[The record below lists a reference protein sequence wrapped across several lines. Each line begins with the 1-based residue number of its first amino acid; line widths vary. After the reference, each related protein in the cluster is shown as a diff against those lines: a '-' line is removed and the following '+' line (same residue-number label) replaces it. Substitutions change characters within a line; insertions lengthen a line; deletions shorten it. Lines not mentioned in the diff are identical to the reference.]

1 MRYTLSSSRRVSKVR
16 KSHMCSWCAE
26 LIGVGEPAVYRSYV
40 FEGRLQHDHMHPE
53 CARAM
58 NESDSRY
65 LEDGWTPRDN
75 ERGVAAL

>member
-1 MRYTLSSSRRVSKVR
+1 MSYTEISSRRVSKVR
-16 KSHMCSWCAE
+16 KALMCSWCAE
-26 LIGVGEPAVYRSYV
+26 LIRVGEPAVYRFFV
-40 FEGRLQHDHMHPE
+40 FDGFVQDYMHPE

-65 LEDGWTPRDN
+65 LEDGWTPGDN